1 MPMYLADLMAWLRS
15 RLAGLHARE
24 LSLESRNI
32 LYLTLDTAVQGLMM
46 GGIFS
51 FLSVF
56 VVRLGATK
64 LQTTLLTSLPA
75 IMLVLTSIP
84 AGQIVQRQRDLVR
97 FTNFVRIF
105 HRGGVLLMALLPF
118 LANDH
123 LITIIIVVWTI
134 KALSNALL
142 ESSWMAVV
150 AEVIP
155 AHRRARVNGMRWTIL
170 SVVTAISV
178 AIFGYLLDSLPF
190 PLNYQVVFMISF
202 VGGSIGMFYWGKLT
216 APGGCLRRG
225 SGGRPSLREQ
235 VRAYWRSLQVPAFV
249 RYEMATSV
257 LRIGIQMPAALY
269 SIYWIR
275 ELAAT
280 DTWIGWQTTTSQVAT
295 IVGYT
300 LWGRVISRKGYFGPL
315 LICSAGLGLYPIL
328 TGLIPTPMWLPLVSI
343 VQGFFMTGVNI
354 AFFDTLLAVCPSDRR
369 PSLIATNTMVAS
381 LAIFAAPLLGSFLA
395 EQMHIRTVF
404 FIAGG
409 IHIASAVI
417 FWLLR
422 IAAASP
428 APMAV
433 AQAGAAAELSE

>member
-15 RLAGLHARE
+15 RLTGLNTRQ

-51 FLSVF
+51 FLTVF

-118 LANDH
+118 MANDH
-123 LITIIIVVWTI
+123 LITIIIVIWTI

-142 ESSWMAVV
+142 ESSWMAVI

-155 AHRRARVNGMRWTIL
+155 AHRRARVNGTRWTIL

-178 AIFGYLLDSLPF
+178 VIFGYLLDSLPF
-190 PLNYQVVFMISF
+190 PLNYQIVFFISF
-202 VGGSIGMFYWGKLT
+202 IGGSVGMFYWGKLKLPEGACFVEPEV
-216 APGGCLRRG
+216 APT
-225 SGGRPSLREQ
+225 LREQ
-235 VRAYWRSLQVPAFV
+235 ARAYWRSLQVPAFV
-249 RYEMATSV
+249 RYELATSV
-257 LRIGIQMPAALY
+257 LRLGAQMPAALY

-275 ELAAT
+275 ELSAT
-280 DTWIGWQTTTSQVAT
+280 DTLIGWQTTTNQLAT

-315 LICSAGLGLYPIL
+315 LICSAGLGLYPVL
-328 TGLIPTPMWLPLVSI
+328 TGLIPTPLWLPVVS
-343 VQGFFMTGVNI
+343 VAQGFFMTGVNI

-395 EQMHIRTVF
+395 EQWDIRTVL
-404 FIAGG
+404 FISGG
-409 IHIASAVI
+409 IHVVSALV

-422 IAAASP
+422 IAAANPSP
-428 APMAV
+428 VLEIHSQTAKEV
-433 AQAGAAAELSE
+433 GK

>member
-1 MPMYLADLMAWLRS
+1 MYLADVMVWLRS
-15 RLAGLHARE
+15 RLRGLDTRE
-24 LSLESRNI
+24 LSPESRNI

-75 IMLVLTSIP
+75 IMIVLTSIP

-105 HRGGVLLMALLPF
+105 HRGGILLIALLPF
-118 LANDH
+118 LANEH
-123 LITIIIVVWTI
+123 LITVIIVVWTL

-150 AEVIP
+150 ADVIP
-155 AHRRARVNGMRWTIL
+155 AHRRARVNGTRWTIL

-178 AIFGYLLDSLPF
+178 AVFGYLLDSLPF
-190 PLNYQVVFMISF
+190 PLNYQIVFLISF
-202 VGGSIGMFYWGKLT
+202 VGGSMGMFYWGKLKLPEGAGAPETAT
-216 APGGCLRRG
+216 APGLR
-225 SGGRPSLREQ
+225 Q
-235 VRAYWRSLQVPAFV
+235 QIQTYWRNLQVPAFV
-249 RYEMATSV
+249 RYELATTV
-257 LRIGIQMPAALY
+257 LRVGAQMPAALY

-275 ELAAT
+275 ELSAT
-280 DTWIGWQTTTSQVAT
+280 DTWIGWQTTTNQLAT

-300 LWGRVISRKGYFGPL
+300 LWGRVISRKGYFRPL
-315 LICSAGLGLYPIL
+315 LICSAGMGLYPVL
-328 TGLIPTPMWLPLVSI
+328 TGVIPSPGWLPVVSI

-369 PSLIATNTMVAS
+369 PSLIATNTMLVS
-381 LAIFAAPLLGSFLA
+381 LAIFAAPLLGSFIA
-395 EQMHIRTVF
+395 EQLDIRTVF
-404 FIAGG
+404 FISGG
-409 IHIASAVI
+409 IHLASALI

-428 APMAV
+428 APIAV
-433 AQAGAAAELSE
+433 AKVEAAAELSE